1 MVWQEEGTEAELFFR
16 LSLDMLCVLG
26 FDGYYKKLN
35 PAWEK
40 TLGYTIDELKE
51 RSYIDFV
58 HPDDRVMTEA
68 EVQTLT
74 TGDQTI
80 SFANRYICKDGTYKW
95 LLWNAT
101 PFPKQ
106 QLIYAIVRDVTEHKH
121 LADELSKSE
130 GKLYDIIQRSPIPAF
145 MIGRDHRVTHWN
157 KALEALSNIKAEEVI
172 GTREQWRAFY
182 STERPCMA
190 DLLMDESFESLPR
203 WYSEKWKK
211 SDLLED
217 AYEGTD
223 FFPTIGE
230 GGKWLHYTA
239 AVVKNSRD
247 ELTGAIETLE
257 DVTQRKKGEEELR
270 RSQEELRNLYSRVQ
284 SSREEE
290 RTQVAREIHDELG
303 QQLSMLHID
312 LTWLEDQLPKNK
324 KAMLERV
331 RSMQELVD
339 QTVQSVRRIATKLR
353 PALLDDF
360 GLSAAVEWQAKEF
373 HTRTGIEC
381 NVILNKEEIVTDRD
395 RSTAIFRIF
404 QEALTNVSRHAHATK
419 VEVRLLESDEGLLLE
434 VRDNGRGIA
443 EREVVSS
450 KSLGLIGMRERVH
463 PWGGKVD
470 ISGMAGQGTT
480 IIVTLARE
488 KKG

>member
-1 MVWQEEGTEAELFFR
+1 MVWQEDGTEAELFFR

-26 FDGYYKKLN
+26 FDGFYKKLN

-40 TLGYTIDELKE
+40 TLGYAIDELKE
-51 RSYIDFV
+51 RPYVDFV
-58 HPDDRVMTEA
+58 HPGDRVMTIA
-68 EVQTLT
+68 EVQKLT
-74 TGDQTI
+74 TRDQMI
-80 SFANRYICKDGTYKW
+80 SFTNRYMCRDGTHKW
-95 LLWNAT
+95 LQWNAMSLS
-101 PFPKQ
+101 KR
-106 QLIYAIVRDVTEHKH
+106 QLIYAIVRDVTEHRYV
-121 LADELSKSE
+121 AGELSRSE
-130 GKLYDIIQRSPIPAF
+130 EKLYDIIQRSPIPAF

-157 KALEALSNIKAEEVI
+157 RALEALSSIKAEEVI
-172 GTREQWRAFY
+172 GTRDQWRAFY

-190 DLLMDESFESLPR
+190 DLLVDESFKSLPQ

-211 SDLLED
+211 SDLLQE
-217 AYEGTD
+217 AYEGTE
-223 FFPTIGE
+223 FFPTLGE
-230 GGKWLHYTA
+230 AGKWLHYTA
-239 AVVKNSRD
+239 AVIRNSVG

-257 DVTQRKKGEEELR
+257 DVTQREKVEEELR
-270 RSQEELRNLYSRVQ
+270 NSREELRNLYSRVQ
-284 SSREEE
+284 SLREEE

-331 RSMQELVD
+331 RSMEELVD

-360 GLSAAVEWQAKEF
+360 GLSAAVEWQAEEF

-381 NVILNKEEIVTDRD
+381 KVIINKEEILTDRD
-395 RSTAIFRIF
+395 QSTAIFRIF

-419 VEVRLLESDEGLLLE
+419 VEVRLLEDDQNLILE
-434 VRDNGRGIA
+434 VKDNGRGIN
-443 EREVVSS
+443 ESQVVSS
-450 KSLGLIGMRERVH
+450 KSLGLIGMRERVY
-463 PWGGKVD
+463 PWGGRVD
-470 ISGMAGQGTT
+470 ISGIAGQGTA
-480 IIVTLARE
+480 IIVTLPRE

>member
-1 MVWQEEGTEAELFFR
+1 
-16 LSLDMLCVLG
+16 
-26 FDGYYKKLN
+26 
-35 PAWEK
+35 
-40 TLGYTIDELKE
+40 
-51 RSYIDFV
+51 
-58 HPDDRVMTEA
+58 MTE
-68 EVQTLT
+68 Q
-74 TGDQTI
+74 
-80 SFANRYICKDGTYKW
+80 KH
-95 LLWNAT
+95 
-101 PFPKQ
+101 
-106 QLIYAIVRDVTEHKH
+106 VT
-121 LADELSKSE
+121 DELSKTE
-130 GKLYDIIQRSPIPAF
+130 WKLYDIIQRSPIPAF
-145 MIGRDHRVTHWN
+145 MISRDHRVTHWN
-157 KALEALSNIKAEEVI
+157 SALEALSNIKTQEVI

-182 STERPCMA
+182 PSERPTMA
-190 DLLMDESFESLPR
+190 DLLVDESKESLPR

-223 FFPTIGE
+223 FFPTLGK

-239 AVVKNSRD
+239 AVIRNSLG
-247 ELTGAIETLE
+247 ELAGAIETLE
-257 DVTQRKKGEEELR
+257 DVTERMKAEEELR
-270 RSQEELRNLYSRVQ
+270 SSREELRNLYSRVQ

-331 RSMQELVD
+331 RAMEELVD
-339 QTVQSVRRIATKLR
+339 QSVQSVRRIATKLR

-360 GLSAAVEWQAKEF
+360 GLLAAVEWQAKEF
-373 HTRTGIEC
+373 QIRTGIEC
-381 NVILNKEEIVTDRD
+381 RVTSNKDEIVIDRD

-419 VEVRLLESDEGLLLE
+419 VDVRLLENDHGLILE

-443 EREVVSS
+443 ESEVVSS

-463 PWGGKVD
+463 PWGGRVD
-470 ISGMAGQGTT
+470 ISGIAGQGTA
-480 IIVTLARE
+480 IVVTLPRE